1 MDLRVDLLI
10 EQRLRRKPGR
20 PWLHVLR
27 GLTELGG
34 GVLVTAV
41 TTATAIA
48 LFRRGRRR
56 DAVATV
62 CTIALGS
69 AARYGL
75 HRAVARPRPSRPHI
89 HVTGAAFPSGH
100 TTAAVLLYGT
110 LARLAG
116 GGWAWLP
123 ALALAGSVGAS
134 RVLLRAHWLSDVVAA
149 FAFAAGWMTGVEL
162 AFRSVAG
169 NVAASEPGRQLS
181 PAAT

>member
-1 MDLRVDLLI
+1 MDLRIDLLL
-10 EQRLRRKPGR
+10 EQSLRRKPR
-20 PWLHVLR
+20 APWLQILR

-34 GVLVTAV
+34 GALVTTV
-41 TTATAIA
+41 TTATSIA
-48 LFRRGRRR
+48 LWMRGRRR

-75 HRAVARPRPSRPHI
+75 HRAVARPRPSKPHI

-100 TTAAVLLYGT
+100 TTAAFLLYGT

-123 ALALAGSVGAS
+123 ALALASSVGAS
-134 RVLLRAHWLSDVVAA
+134 RVLLRAHWLSDVIAA
-149 FAFAAGWMTGVEL
+149 FGFAAGWMTGVQL
-162 AFRSVAG
+162 VFRSV
-169 NVAASEPGRQLS
+169 GRRPRGCCDGMDSLLC
-181 PAAT
+181 